1 MANMTEIDIKMN
13 LYKTKVSL
21 QNAAIGMHTYDTAL
35 AEDIDAILDKLDG
48 IIEDM
53 CVPSEHRPRFTL

>member
-1 MANMTEIDIKMN
+1 MTEIEIKMN

-53 CVPSEHRPRFTL
+53 GVLSEHRPRFTL